1 MLPGAV
7 TCTPPEADVRC
18 GNTELPPLPFS
29 AVVAVV
35 AFVVAVVAA
44 SVVAASVVGAG
55 MAETDGP
62 AVAANAAAAAATGEC
77 GGSDWDIVGV
87 RRTTVRLAS
96 ENCAF

>member
-1 MLPGAV
+1 MLPGTV

-18 GNTELPPLPFS
+18 GNTELPPLPLS

-35 AFVVAVVAA
+35 VVVVA
-44 SVVAASVVGAG
+44 VVAASVVGAG